1 MRHFRIAVSVNGDEV
16 IAIETE
22 MLAGAPNVDDYADE
36 IRYAAESLLA
46 FIGPENPEPFLI
58 EDDE

>member
-1 MRHFRIAVSVNGDEV
+1 MRHFRITVAVNGDEV

-22 MLAGAPNVDDYADE
+22 MLAGVPNVDDYAEE
-36 IRYAAESLLA
+36 IRAAAQHLLA

-58 EDDE
+58 EDEE

>member
-22 MLAGAPNVDDYADE
+22 MLAGVPNVDEYAEE
-36 IRYAAESLLA
+36 IRYAAQSLLS
-46 FIGPENPEPFLI
+46 FIGTENPEPFLTG
-58 EDDE
+58 DEE